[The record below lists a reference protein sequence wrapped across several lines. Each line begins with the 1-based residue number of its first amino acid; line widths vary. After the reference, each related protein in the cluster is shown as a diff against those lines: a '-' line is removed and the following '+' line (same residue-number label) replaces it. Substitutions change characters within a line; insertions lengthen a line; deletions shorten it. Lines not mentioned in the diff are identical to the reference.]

1 MSVPV
6 IRLVV
11 CNSASSWDVW
21 GSLSSPPACGPRH
34 VEACFILSS
43 IDSSSLLLSRLRFGN
58 CRAMVRGF
66 VLNPF
71 LCKGP
76 VPSARFGLWASSP
89 FPGGMP
95 ASIDVECCGPALAS
109 VQRLLVLRGSP
120 TSVLGSGPLLR
131 AVLGDL
137 SIGIRCVSHTLQ
149 CGSSCASAPGCSPDR
164 GGYIGC
170 NCCICRGCVIR
181 WYVRPSVPPGAR
193 LILVSCVAAYVT
205 TGGLT
210 FIR

>member
-131 AVLGDL
+131 GGVRGFEYWYPL
-137 SIGIRCVSHTLQ
+137 CVPYSPVWFLLRV
-149 CGSSCASAPGCSPDR
+149 CSWVFPGW
-164 GGYIGC
+164 G
-170 NCCICRGCVIR
+170 
-181 WYVRPSVPPGAR
+181 
-193 LILVSCVAAYVT
+193 
-205 TGGLT
+205 GGLHWL
-210 FIR
+210 